1 MKTLSTRQKKILDF
15 ISEFIEEKSYAPSVR
30 DVAKGCGIS
39 SASVTQYHLNVL
51 EREGY
56 IHRDRDIS
64 RSIGLAK
71 RAIGLI
77 TVPMLG
83 SISAGQPIP
92 VPAADAWVS
101 TPEDVLELPP
111 YLSSNLEKTY
121 ALRVK
126 GTSMVDA
133 LIGDGD
139 IVLMQQVSTAENGDM
154 VAAWL
159 KDTGEVTLKRIYR
172 ESGRIRLQPANEQV
186 APIYVEPD
194 DLEIQGRVVGVIRK
208 L

>member
-1 MKTLSTRQKKILDF
+1 MRELSTRQKKILDF
-15 ISEFIEEKSYAPSVR
+15 ISNFIEKKGYAPSVR
-30 DVAKGCGIS
+30 DVAGGCGIS
-39 SASVTQYHLNVL
+39 SASVTQYHLNIL

-56 IHRDRDIS
+56 IRRDRDIS
-64 RSIGLAK
+64 RSIGLVK
-71 RAIGLI
+71 RSSGLI
-77 TVPMLG
+77 TVPLLG
-83 SISAGQPIP
+83 SIAAGQPIP

-101 TPEDVLELPP
+101 TPEEILELPP
-111 YLSSNLEKTY
+111 YLSSASEKTY

-126 GTSMVDA
+126 GTSMLDA

-139 IVLMQQVSTAENGDM
+139 IVLMQQANTAENGDM

-159 KDTGEVTLKRIYR
+159 KDEGEVTLKRLYR
-172 ESGRIRLQPANEQV
+172 ESGKIRLQPANEQV

-194 DLEIQGRVVGVIRK
+194 GLEVQGRVIGVIRK